1 MKKEDNAQ
9 GLVPIPIVAVR
20 KCTRCQNF
28 KISYQTLVAFCAVLN
43 PQTPAL
49 RRRKTGRF
57 WHLKQHY
64 NISIYLLNKS
74 N

>member
-43 PQTPAL
+43 PDTGSSSEKNWPILAPQTTL
-49 RRRKTGRF
+49 QHQ
-57 WHLKQHY
+57 HLPPE
-64 NISIYLLNKS
+64 
-74 N
+74 